1 MFFDITDR
9 GIVFSQVGSGG
20 GAYVDVK
27 GNTQRIEP
35 LQSTFT
41 AMVQGSVANTSE
53 PFIARTEQQEFD
65 FRASFDQATKYTVRV
80 VGRRD
85 NGPWEPIQTVRSD
98 TGAMAAEHD
107 LVGPDDSLLLQTT
120 GGSLREQIRVE
131 ASATHTNP
139 LTALDS
145 LECRMRAA

>member
-9 GIVFSQVGSGG
+9 GIVFSKNGSAS

-27 GNTQRIEP
+27 GNTQRIEQ
-35 LQSTFT
+35 LQSTYT
-41 AMVQGSVANTSE
+41 AMVQGAVANTSE
-53 PFIARTEQQEFD
+53 PYIARTEQQEFD
-65 FRASFDQATKYTVRV
+65 FRATFDQATKYTVRI

-85 NGPWEPIQTVRSD
+85 NGSWEPIQSVRSD
-98 TGAMAAEHD
+98 TGAMAAEHE
-107 LVGPDDSLLLQTT
+107 LVSPDNALLLQTT

-131 ASATHTNP
+131 AFAGFVNP
-139 LTALDS
+139 LTVADS

>member
-1 MFFDITDR
+1 M
-9 GIVFSQVGSGG
+9 
-20 GAYVDVK
+20 DVK
-27 GNTQRIEP
+27 GNAQRIET

-107 LVGPDDSLLLQTT
+107 LVGPDDALLLQTT

>member
-1 MFFDITDR
+1 MLFDITDR
-9 GIVFSQVGSGG
+9 GIVFSQGGSGG

-27 GNTQRIEP
+27 GNTQLIEP

-53 PFIARTEQQEFD
+53 PYIARTEQQEFD

-107 LVGPDDSLLLQTT
+107 LVGPDDALLLQTT

-131 ASATHTNP
+131 ASATYTNP